1 MDGREA
7 VPGWEAPVYE
17 GMQEQATFAGVPF
30 VFGAILAI
38 VSLVCLLWYYPL
50 LVVCGVVY
58 GLAAAA
64 TAIEPQCLR
73 ILWNHV
79 TYARY
84 YEG

>member
-1 MDGREA
+1 MGGPEP

-17 GMQEQATFAGVPF
+17 GMQEHATFAGVPF

-38 VSLVCLLWYYPL
+38 ITLGCLLWYYPL
-50 LVVCGVVY
+50 LVVCAVVY

-64 TAIEPQCLR
+64 TAIEPQFLR
-73 ILWNHV
+73 ILWNNV
-79 TYARY
+79 TYASY

>member
-1 MDGREA
+1 
-7 VPGWEAPVYE
+7 
-17 GMQEQATFAGVPF
+17 MQEQATFLGVPF

-38 VSLVCLLWYYPL
+38 VSLICLLWWYPL
-50 LVVCGVVY
+50 LVVCAVVY

-64 TAIEPQCLR
+64 AAVEPQFLR
-73 ILWNHV
+73 ILWQHV